1 MLKEYLSQKSTERGI
16 LTVAGVLIAACFTHH
31 VFSIWDR
38 KALWILLA
46 FLLLSPLFTL
56 VLSFIYAQSKSAF
69 QQIQRKRSL
78 FLVSALVLGSL
89 ATWATYR
96 APVSYQTITFEPQLY
111 AHQRVEL
118 LEIKVGGDIYS
129 LEEKALEA
137 GWNLEDGMFT
147 ATQDSDPL
155 ILTFPVPLRST
166 VSILFNSSVQSGRVS
181 ISYGSMRRAVDL
193 STSNPQQKLITLHS
207 QYRAVPNWLFV
218 PFLVIAD
225 MFTFSF
231 LFLLIFI
238 LQEKGQRK
246 LIEDHRPEK
255 FFSHQQ
261 CVLILVSVAVILHL
275 LNALAVPLIVD
286 SDSPAYLQGAVH
298 LLQYG
303 NLKGVSVFCGPGT
316 TFLFAPVL
324 YVFGRN
330 PWGMKILL
338 HLIAIASVLVSY
350 RIGWQLSHKRWVAFC
365 IGFLTIL
372 IPEFYYY
379 SNFVMSEIPT
389 IFLILLSSSLLLD
402 ALADFSFQRILLAFG
417 AISLATLL
425 REENILVFIFGI
437 VCLGSKPAWE
447 WFNGFFDKTKKQQK
461 HSSRSPLA
469 MLFWAAL
476 IALIPVLW
484 LSFFNYQVH
493 EFLGLNASSGVVL
506 YGGWVYYPEA
516 SGFDFRD
523 ESSLAVQEIDRW
535 IEKYPIDITDGSG
548 VATPGEIYPSLI
560 KAGFSS
566 QQAFDLFEQAAQDSI
581 VSHKNLVPAVL
592 KLKLRDAFRPE
603 ILHTTT
609 FPLPAETAQ
618 VGKLYTD
625 YFDPSNLSIPNLINL
640 QRAFYDWFNGPA
652 AAFYRSFILV
662 ALFTM
667 FLSLYRTPFR
677 QWVLLALI
685 TATRIF
691 IPNLMSVAN
700 WRYTVTG
707 IPLLL
712 IFAVIGFVISLF
724 GIKDVFIRSKQ
735 A

>member
-1 MLKEYLSQKSTERGI
+1 MRNNSSKKRISEIGMMLVT
-16 LTVAGVLIAACFTHH
+16 GVLIAACFTRH

-38 KALWILLA
+38 KAFWIFLA

-56 VLSFIYAQSKSAF
+56 VLSFIYAKAKSAF
-69 QQIQRKRSL
+69 QQIKCKRSL

-89 ATWATYR
+89 TAWATYR
-96 APVSYQTITFEPQLY
+96 APVSYQTITLEPQMY
-111 AHQRVEL
+111 AHQRIEL
-118 LEIKVGGDIYS
+118 LEIKVGGDILP
-129 LEEKALEA
+129 LEEKAFEA
-137 GWNLEDGMFT
+137 GWNLEGGMFT

-155 ILTFPVPLRST
+155 TLTFPVPLRSK
-166 VSILFNSSVQSGRVS
+166 VSILFNSTVQSGRVS
-181 ISYGSMRRAVDL
+181 IFYGSMRKAVDL

-207 QYRAVPNWLFV
+207 QYRAVPNWLFI

-225 MFTFSF
+225 VFTFSF
-231 LFLLIFI
+231 LFLLIFV

-261 CVLILVSVAVILHL
+261 NVLILVSVAVILHL

-303 NLKGVSVFCGPGT
+303 NLKGISVFYGPGT

-350 RIGWQLSHKRWVAFC
+350 RIGWQLSHKRWMAFC
-365 IGFLTIL
+365 IGFLIIL

-379 SNFVMSEIPT
+379 SNFIMSEIPT
-389 IFLILLSSSLLLD
+389 IFLVLLSSSLLLD

-417 AISLATLL
+417 VISLATLL
-425 REENILVFIFGI
+425 RAENILVFIIGI
-437 VCLGSKPAWE
+437 VCLGSKPAWD
-447 WFNGFFDKTKKQQK
+447 WLNDIFNKAKKQQK
-461 HSSRSPLA
+461 HNSHSPLV
-469 MLFWAAL
+469 MLVCAAL
-476 IALIPVLW
+476 IALIPVIW
-484 LSFFNYQVH
+484 LSLFNYQVH
-493 EFLGLNASSGVVL
+493 GFFGLNVSSGVVL
-506 YGGWVYYPEA
+506 YSGWVYYPEA

-523 ESSLAVQEIDRW
+523 ESSPAVQEIDRW
-535 IEKYPIDITDGSG
+535 IEEYPIDITDGSG
-548 VATPGEIYPSLI
+548 IATPGEIYPSLI

-581 VSHKNLVPAVL
+581 ISHKSLVPAVL

-603 ILHTTT
+603 IPHTTT
-609 FPLPAETAQ
+609 FPLPTETAQ
-618 VGKLYTD
+618 TGRLYAD
-625 YFDPSNLSIPNLINL
+625 YFDPSSLSIPNLINL
-640 QRAFYDWFNGPA
+640 QRAFYNWFNGPA
-652 AAFYRSFILV
+652 AALYRSFILI

-667 FLSLYRTPFR
+667 FLSLYRTSFR
-677 QWVLLALI
+677 QWALLALI

-712 IFAVIGFVISLF
+712 IFAVIGFVILFF